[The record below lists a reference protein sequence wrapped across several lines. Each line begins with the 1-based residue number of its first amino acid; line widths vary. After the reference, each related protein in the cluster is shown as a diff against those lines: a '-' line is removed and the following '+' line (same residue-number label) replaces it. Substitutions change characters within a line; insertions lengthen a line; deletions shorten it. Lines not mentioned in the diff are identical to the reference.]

1 MSPAIFDG
9 AYLLIK
15 RRNTYQTG
23 DIVYVRHKRYG
34 NIVKRIVSGD
44 KKTGYYIDGD
54 NIASVSMMKMGI
66 VEHVRIVGMVRMI
79 INPSHDNNSLA
90 KN

>member
-1 MSPAIFDG
+1 MIFGYQIVKTAGDSMSPAIFDG

-34 NIVKRIVSGD
+34 NIVK
-44 KKTGYYIDGD
+44 
-54 NIASVSMMKMGI
+54 
-66 VEHVRIVGMVRMI
+66 
-79 INPSHDNNSLA
+79 
-90 KN
+90 